1 MCIWFVSFYLL
12 PDLLG
17 RRSMR
22 NIYFI
27 SLFFKFGFDTM
38 MLCVWPSHL
47 FIIIC
52 HIPAGWKLRIRGHV
66 QLVDKAR
73 EPFFFATSVPS
84 EVYAFIFFARRVQP
98 HPSARRFTSN
108 FCLHD
113 NMYENGSTTIIISTT
128 TIIRTWDRLRRTGNE
143 TICLWTGI
151 ELEPHSSI

>member
-1 MCIWFVSFYLL
+1 MHLICFILPATWPSWSSQLAQYLL
-12 PDLLG
+12 
-17 RRSMR
+17 
-22 NIYFI
+22 YFLI
-27 SLFFKFGFDTM
+27 FQVRFWCCM
-38 MLCVWPSHL
+38 CVWPSHL

-113 NMYENGSTTIIISTT
+113 NMYESGSTAIIISTT